1 MARVVE
7 ATISEDVS
15 TEKARKEI
23 QELIEKGIL
32 KDAGYDEVEG

>member
-1 MARVVE
+1 MSNERTVH

-23 QELIEKGIL
+23 QDLIEKGIL
-32 KDAGYDEVEG
+32 KDAGYEE